1 MRCQR
6 LAPDNGRAGLFL
18 VRCTGTSEERQMTE
32 PVTLEIFTDY
42 V

>member
-1 MRCQR
+1 MQLRI
-6 LAPDNGRAGLFL
+6 
-18 VRCTGTSEERQMTE
+18 SEDAQMAE

>member
-1 MRCQR
+1 MAAR
-6 LAPDNGRAGLFL
+6 LRSCYDAS
-18 VRCTGTSEERQMTE
+18 GTSKEWQMTE

>member
-1 MRCQR
+1 MHPEQ
-6 LAPDNGRAGLFL
+6 AK
-18 VRCTGTSEERQMTE
+18 EWQMAE

>member
-1 MRCQR
+1 LAAR
-6 LAPDNGRAGLFL
+6 LRSCYDAP
-18 VRCTGTSEERQMTE
+18 GTSKEWQMAE